1 MLLEMA
7 EMKSIGVVG
16 SGQMGSGIAQLGAVH
31 GLDVWL
37 IDSDPLALSRAF
49 KSISSSIQRLVSKA
63 QLSQV
68 LSLFKCLSKKNFYL
82 FIYLFSFLGLT

>member
-37 IDSDPLALSRAF
+37 IDSDPLALSRAS

-68 LSLFKCLSKKNFYL
+68 LSLSLNA
-82 FIYLFSFLGLT
+82 